1 MSIFSDNL
9 RYLRVKSG
17 MTQQKIADELRIPRE
32 RYAKYEGTTDPP
44 LDCLQKI
51 SRYYH
56 VSIDLLLSFDIRR
69 VPYEDL
75 LQLEEN
81 RILLPITVDSNG
93 ENKIEI
99 LSEKAQAGYLTG
111 YSDPEFI
118 EALQHISLPFLRN
131 GKYRAFPVTGDSM
144 PPHKEGS
151 YIVGEYVEKFDH
163 IVDGKTYI
171 LVTKTN
177 GIAYKRLTKK
187 GENLIEAASDNTIYQ
202 PYEVK
207 ASDVLELWRFASSI
221 ATKEF
226 DHDDLSL
233 QSVKDV
239 MQGLRNDF
247 TALRTEFEQRKK
259 PN

>member
-9 RYLRVKSG
+9 RYLRVKNN
-17 MTQQKIADELRIPRE
+17 MTQQNIADALLIPRE
-32 RYAKYEGTTDPP
+32 RYSKYEGTTDPP

-51 SRYYH
+51 SRYFH

-69 VPYEDL
+69 VPYENL

-81 RILLPITVDSNG
+81 RILLPITVDSDG

-99 LSEKAQAGYLTG
+99 IPEKAQAGYLAG
-111 YSDPEFI
+111 YGDPEFI

-151 YIVGEYVEKFDH
+151 FVVGEYTERLSDV
-163 IVDGKTYI
+163 VDNKTYI

-177 GIAYKRLTKK
+177 GIVYKRLYKK
-187 GENLIEAASDNTIYQ
+187 GTTSLIAASDNTIYE

-207 ASDVLELWRFASSI
+207 ASEIIEIWRYACSI
-221 ATKEF
+221 ATTEF
-226 DHDDLSL
+226 EQDDLGVLSI
-233 QSVKDV
+233 KDV
-239 MQGLRNDF
+239 LQGIRQDF
-247 TALRTEFEQRKK
+247 SALRTEFSQRKS
-259 PN
+259 

>member
-1 MSIFSDNL
+1 MSTFSDNL
-9 RYLRVKSG
+9 RYLRVKSN
-17 MTQQKIADELRIPRE
+17 MTQQNIADALLIPRE

-75 LQLEEN
+75 IRLEDN
-81 RILLPITVDSNG
+81 RILLPIAVDQDG
-93 ENKIEI
+93 ENKIE
-99 LSEKAQAGYLTG
+99 LVPAKAQAGYLAG

-151 YIVGEYVEKFDH
+151 FVVGEYIERLSDV
-163 IVDGKTYI
+163 VDGKTYI

-177 GIAYKRLTKK
+177 GIVYKRLNKNGK
-187 GENLIEAASDNTIYQ
+187 NSLVANSDNTIYES
-202 PYEVK
+202 YEVK
-207 ASDVLELWRFASSI
+207 ASEVVEIWRYACSI
-221 ATKEF
+221 ATQEF
-226 DHDDLSL
+226 EQDDLGVL
-233 QSVKDV
+233 SVKDV
-239 MQGLRNDF
+239 LQGIRQDF
-247 TALRTEFEQRKK
+247 SALRTEFSNRKG
-259 PN
+259 

>member
-1 MSIFSDNL
+1 MSVFSDNL
-9 RYLRVKSG
+9 RYLRVKSN
-17 MTQQKIADELRIPRE
+17 MTQQNIAVALLIPRE

-44 LDCLQKI
+44 LDCLRKI

-75 LQLEEN
+75 IQLEDN
-81 RILLPITVDSNG
+81 RILLPITVDKEG
-93 ENKIEI
+93 ENRIEI
-99 LSEKAQAGYLTG
+99 IPEKAQAGYLTG

-151 YIVGEYVEKFDH
+151 FVVGEYIERIGDV
-163 IVDGKTYI
+163 VDGKTYI

-177 GIAYKRLTKK
+177 GIVYKRLDKK
-187 GENLIEAASDNTIYQ
+187 GINSLMAKSDNTIYE

-207 ASDVLELWRFASSI
+207 ASEIVEIWRYACSI

-226 DHDDLSL
+226 EQEDLGVMN
-233 QSVKDV
+233 VKDIL
-239 MQGLRNDF
+239 QGIRQDF
-247 TALRTEFEQRKK
+247 SALRTEFSQRKA
-259 PN
+259 

>member
-1 MSIFSDNL
+1 MSIFADNL
-9 RYLRVKSG
+9 RYLRFKSG
-17 MTQQKIADELRIPRE
+17 MTQQEIADKLKIPRA

-51 SRYYH
+51 SRYFY

-69 VPYEDL
+69 VPYENL
-75 LQLEEN
+75 IQLEEN

-93 ENKIEI
+93 ENRIEI
-99 LSEKAQAGYLTG
+99 IPAKAQAGYLTG

-118 EALQHISLPFLRN
+118 EGLQHISLPFLRN

-151 YIVGEYVEKFDH
+151 FVVGEYVEKLDN
-163 IVDGKTYI
+163 IVSGKTYI

-177 GIAYKRLTKK
+177 GIAYKRLNKK
-187 GENLIEAASDNTIYQ
+187 GENLIEAKSDNTIYE

-207 ASDVLELWRFASSI
+207 SSEVLEIWRYACSI
-221 ATKEF
+221 ATQEF
-226 DHDDLSL
+226 EQDDLGVM
-233 QSVKDV
+233 SVKDV
-239 MQGLRNDF
+239 LQGIRQDF
-247 TALRTEFEQRKK
+247 SALKTEFSQRKG
-259 PN
+259 N

>member
-1 MSIFSDNL
+1 MSTFSDNL

-17 MTQQKIADELRIPRE
+17 MTQQSIADALLIPRE
-32 RYAKYEGTTDPP
+32 RYAKYEATTDPP
-44 LDCLQKI
+44 LDCLRKI

-93 ENKIEI
+93 ENRIEI
-99 LSEKAQAGYLTG
+99 IPAKAQAGYLTG

-151 YIVGEYVEKFDH
+151 FVVGEYVEKLDY
-163 IVDGKTYI
+163 IIDGKTYI

-177 GIAYKRLTKK
+177 GIAYKRLSKK
-187 GENLIEAASDNTIYQ
+187 EKNVIEAKSDNTIYA

-207 ASDVLELWRFASSI
+207 ASEVLEIWRYACSI
-221 ATKEF
+221 ATQEF
-226 DHDDLSL
+226 EHDDLSL
-233 QSVKDV
+233 LSVKDV

-247 TALRTEFEQRKK
+247 TALRTEFSQRKS
-259 PN
+259 

>member
-17 MTQQKIADELRIPRE
+17 MTQQKIADALLIPRE
-32 RYAKYEGTTDPP
+32 RYAKYEATTDPP

-69 VPYEDL
+69 VPYENL
-75 LQLEEN
+75 IQLEEN

-93 ENKIEI
+93 ENRIEI
-99 LSEKAQAGYLTG
+99 VGAKAQAGYLAG
-111 YSDPEFI
+111 YGDPEFI
-118 EALQHISLPFLRN
+118 ESLQRISLPFLTN

-151 YIVGEYVEKFDH
+151 YIVGEYVERISD

-171 LVTKTN
+171 LITKNN
-177 GIAYKRLTKK
+177 GMSYKRLYKK
-187 GENLIEAASDNTIYQ
+187 GKKGVMAHSDNTIYA
-202 PYEVK
+202 PYEVLF
-207 ASDVLELWRFASSI
+207 SDVLEIWRYASSI
-221 ATKEF
+221 ATQEF
-226 DHDDLSL
+226 EKDDLGVMSVQDIL
-233 QSVKDV
+233 Q
-239 MQGLRNDF
+239 GIRHDF
-247 TALRTEFEQRKK
+247 SALQTEFRERKG
-259 PN
+259 

>member
-17 MTQQKIADELRIPRE
+17 MTQQKIADALLIPRE
-32 RYAKYEGTTDPP
+32 RYAKYEAFTDPP

-69 VPYEDL
+69 VPYENL
-75 LQLEEN
+75 IQLEEN
-81 RILLPITVDSNG
+81 RILLPITVDSDG
-93 ENKIEI
+93 ENRIEI

-151 YIVGEYVEKFDH
+151 FVVGEYIERFTDV
-163 IVDGKTYI
+163 VDGKTYI

-177 GIAYKRLTKK
+177 GIVYKRLDKK
-187 GENLIEAASDNTIYQ
+187 GKNSLVAKSDNTIYE
-202 PYEVK
+202 PYEVN
-207 ASDVLELWRFASSI
+207 ASEVLEIWRYACSI

-226 DHDDLSL
+226 EPDDLGIL
-233 QSVKDV
+233 SVKDV
-239 MQGLRNDF
+239 LQGIRHDF
-247 TALRTEFEQRKK
+247 SALRTEFSQRK
-259 PN
+259 P

>member
-1 MSIFSDNL
+1 MSIFADNI
-9 RYLRVKSG
+9 RYLRVKHN
-17 MTQQKIADELRIPRE
+17 MTQQNIADALKIPRD
-32 RYAKYEGTTDPP
+32 RYSKYEGKVDPP
-44 LDCLQKI
+44 LECLQKI

-81 RILLPITVDSNG
+81 RILLPITVDSHG

-151 YIVGEYVEKFDH
+151 FIVGEYVEKFDH
-163 IVDGKTYI
+163 IIDGKTYI

-187 GENLIEAASDNTIYQ
+187 GTNLLVATSDNTIYQ

-207 ASDVLELWRFASSI
+207 ASEILELWRFASSI

-226 DHDDLSL
+226 EHDDLSL

>member
-1 MSIFSDNL
+1 MSTFSDNL
-9 RYLRVKSG
+9 RYLRVKSN
-17 MTQQKIADELRIPRE
+17 MTQQNIADALLIPRE

-75 LQLEEN
+75 IHLEDN
-81 RILLPITVDSNG
+81 RILLPITVDQDG
-93 ENKIEI
+93 ENKIE
-99 LSEKAQAGYLTG
+99 LVPAKAQAGYLAG

-151 YIVGEYVEKFDH
+151 FVVGEYIERLSDV
-163 IVDGKTYI
+163 VDGKTYI

-177 GIAYKRLTKK
+177 GIVYKRLNKNGK
-187 GENLIEAASDNTIYQ
+187 NSLVANSDNTIYQ
-202 PYEVK
+202 SYEVK
-207 ASDVLELWRFASSI
+207 ASEIVEIWRYACSI
-221 ATKEF
+221 ATQEF
-226 DHDDLSL
+226 EQDDLGIL
-233 QSVKDV
+233 SVKDV
-239 MQGLRNDF
+239 LQGIRQDF
-247 TALRTEFEQRKK
+247 SALRTELNNRKA
-259 PN
+259 

>member
-1 MSIFSDNL
+1 MSVFADNL
-9 RYLRVKSG
+9 RYLRYKSG
-17 MTQQKIADELRIPRE
+17 MTQQQIADALLIPRG
-32 RYAKYEGTTDPP
+32 RYSKYEASTDPP

-51 SRYYH
+51 SRYFH

-69 VPYEDL
+69 VPYENL
-75 LQLEEN
+75 LRLEEN

-93 ENKIEI
+93 ENRIEI
-99 LSEKAQAGYLTG
+99 IPEKAQAGYLMG

-118 EALQHISLPFLRN
+118 EALQHISLPFLKN

-144 PPHKEGS
+144 PPHKAGS
-151 YIVGEYVEKFDH
+151 FVVGEYVEKFDN
-163 IVDGKTYI
+163 IINGKTYI

-187 GENLIEAASDNTIYQ
+187 GKNLIEAKSDNTLYA

-207 ASDVLELWRFASSI
+207 PSEILEVWRYACSI

-226 DHDDLSL
+226 EQDDLGVM
-233 QSVKDV
+233 SVKDV
-239 MQGLRNDF
+239 LQGLRQDF
-247 TALRTEFEQRKK
+247 SALSTEFKQRKS
-259 PN
+259 

>member
-1 MSIFSDNL
+1 MSLFADNI
-9 RYLRVKSG
+9 RYLRVKHA

-32 RYAKYEGTTDPP
+32 RYAKYEAFTDPP

-75 LQLEEN
+75 IQLEEN
-81 RILLPITVDSNG
+81 RILLPITVDSQG
-93 ENKIEI
+93 ENKIELI
-99 LSEKAQAGYLTG
+99 SSKAQAGYLRG

-151 YIVGEYVEKFDH
+151 FVVGEYVEQLSDV
-163 IVDGKTYI
+163 VDGKTYI
-171 LVTKTN
+171 MLTKTD
-177 GIAYKRLTKK
+177 GIVYKRLAKK
-187 GENLIEAASDNTIYQ
+187 GKNALVAKSDNTIYE
-202 PYEVK
+202 PYEIRG
-207 ASDVLELWRFASSI
+207 SEVLEIWRYACSI
-221 ATKEF
+221 ATQEF
-226 DHDDLSL
+226 EQDDLGVI
-233 QSVKDV
+233 SVKDV
-239 MQGLRNDF
+239 LQGLRKDM
-247 TALRTEFEQRKK
+247 TALKTEFHQRKA
-259 PN
+259 

>member
-32 RYAKYEGTTDPP
+32 RYAKYEAFTDPP

-69 VPYEDL
+69 VPYENL
-75 LQLEEN
+75 IQLEEN
-81 RILLPITVDSNG
+81 RILLPITVDKDG

-99 LSEKAQAGYLTG
+99 VGAKAQAGYLAG
-111 YSDPEFI
+111 YGDPEFI
-118 EALQHISLPFLRN
+118 ESLQRISLPFLTN

-151 YIVGEYVEKFDH
+151 FVVGEYVERIND
-163 IVDGKTYI
+163 IVDGRTYI
-171 LVTKTN
+171 LITKNN
-177 GIAYKRLTKK
+177 GMSYKRLYKK
-187 GENLIEAASDNTIYQ
+187 DKNSVMAHSDNTIYE
-202 PYEVK
+202 PYEVLY
-207 ASDVLELWRFASSI
+207 SDVLEIWRYACSI
-221 ATKEF
+221 ATQEF
-226 DHDDLSL
+226 EPDDLGVM
-233 QSVKDV
+233 SVKDV
-239 MQGLRNDF
+239 LQGIRQDF
-247 TALRTEFEQRKK
+247 SALRTEFIQRKW
-259 PN
+259 

>member
-9 RYLRVKSG
+9 RYLRVKSN
-17 MTQQKIADELRIPRE
+17 MTQQNIADALLIPRE

-44 LDCLQKI
+44 LDCLRKI

-75 LQLEEN
+75 IQLEDN
-81 RILLPITVDSNG
+81 RILLPITVDKEG
-93 ENKIEI
+93 ENRIEI
-99 LSEKAQAGYLTG
+99 IPEKAQAGYLTG

-151 YIVGEYVEKFDH
+151 FVVGEYIERIGDV
-163 IVDGKTYI
+163 VDGKTYI

-177 GIAYKRLTKK
+177 GIVYKRLNKK
-187 GENLIEAASDNTIYQ
+187 GINSLMAKSDNTIYE

-207 ASDVLELWRFASSI
+207 ASEIVEIWRYACSI

-226 DHDDLSL
+226 EQEDLGVMN
-233 QSVKDV
+233 VKDIL
-239 MQGLRNDF
+239 QGIRQDF
-247 TALRTEFEQRKK
+247 SALRTEFSQRKT
-259 PN
+259 

>member
-9 RYLRVKSG
+9 RYLRVKHNL
-17 MTQQKIADELRIPRE
+17 TQQKVADALKISRE
-32 RYAKYEGTTDPP
+32 RYAKYEATTDPP

-51 SRYYH
+51 SRFYF

-93 ENKIEI
+93 ENRIEI
-99 LSEKAQAGYLTG
+99 IPEKARAGYLAG

-131 GKYRAFPVTGDSM
+131 GKYRAFPVSGDSM

-151 YIVGEYVEKFDH
+151 FVVGEYIERLRDV
-163 IVDGKTYI
+163 VDGKTYI
-171 LVTKTN
+171 IVTKTN
-177 GIAYKRLTKK
+177 GIAYKKKKKK
-187 GENLIEAASDNTIYQ
+187 GKNLFVAKSDNTVYE

-207 ASDVLELWRFASSI
+207 ASEVLEIWRYACSI

-226 DHDDLSL
+226 EQDDLGVM
-233 QSVKDV
+233 SVKDLL
-239 MQGLRNDF
+239 QGIREDF
-247 TALRTEFEQRKK
+247 SALRTEFGQRKR
-259 PN
+259 

>member
-1 MSIFSDNL
+1 MSIFADNI
-9 RYLRVKSG
+9 RYLRVKHN
-17 MTQQKIADELRIPRE
+17 MTQQNIADALKIPRD
-32 RYAKYEGTTDPP
+32 RYSKYEGKVDPP
-44 LDCLQKI
+44 LECLQKI

-81 RILLPITVDSNG
+81 RILLPITVDSHG

-151 YIVGEYVEKFDH
+151 FIVGEYVEKFDQ

-187 GENLIEAASDNTIYQ
+187 GKNLLVAVSDNTIYQ

-207 ASDVLELWRFASSI
+207 ASEILEIWRFASSI

-226 DHDDLSL
+226 EHDDLSL
-233 QSVKDV
+233 LSVKDV

>member
-1 MSIFSDNL
+1 MSTFSDNL
-9 RYLRVKSG
+9 RYLRVKSN
-17 MTQQKIADELRIPRE
+17 MTQQNIADALLIPRE

-75 LQLEEN
+75 IHLEDN
-81 RILLPITVDSNG
+81 RILLPITVDQDG
-93 ENKIEI
+93 ENKIE
-99 LSEKAQAGYLTG
+99 LVPAKAQAGYLAG

-151 YIVGEYVEKFDH
+151 FVVGEYIERLSDV
-163 IVDGKTYI
+163 VDGKTYI

-177 GIAYKRLTKK
+177 GIVYKRLNKNGK
-187 GENLIEAASDNTIYQ
+187 NSLVANSDNTIYES
-202 PYEVK
+202 YEVK
-207 ASDVLELWRFASSI
+207 ASEVVEIWRYACSI
-221 ATKEF
+221 ATQEF
-226 DHDDLSL
+226 EQDDLGVL
-233 QSVKDV
+233 SVKDV
-239 MQGLRNDF
+239 LQGIRQDF
-247 TALRTEFEQRKK
+247 SALRTEFINRKA
-259 PN
+259 

>member
-1 MSIFSDNL
+1 MSTFSDNL
-9 RYLRVKSG
+9 RYLRVKSN
-17 MTQQKIADELRIPRE
+17 MTQQNIADALLIPRE

-75 LQLEEN
+75 IRLEDN
-81 RILLPITVDSNG
+81 RILLPIAVDQDG
-93 ENKIEI
+93 ENKIE
-99 LSEKAQAGYLTG
+99 LVPAKAQAGYLAG

-151 YIVGEYVEKFDH
+151 FVVGEYIERLSDV
-163 IVDGKTYI
+163 VDGKTYI

-177 GIAYKRLTKK
+177 GIVYKRLNKNGK
-187 GENLIEAASDNTIYQ
+187 NSLVANSDNTIYES
-202 PYEVK
+202 YEVK
-207 ASDVLELWRFASSI
+207 ASEVVEIWRYACSI
-221 ATKEF
+221 ATQEF
-226 DHDDLSL
+226 EQDDLGVL
-233 QSVKDV
+233 SVKDV
-239 MQGLRNDF
+239 LQGIRQDF
-247 TALRTEFEQRKK
+247 SALRTEFSNRKA
-259 PN
+259 